1 MCLYFKL
8 SDILFENCEK
18 MNDGIYIKCM
28 ELLKQDY
35 DNKYSYILA
44 QFLLKNKEK
53 IDSDVLTIMFT
64 IILQD
69 LDRIQKKMDNNKKIQ
84 ENENKKNYYNDLIMF
99 ITLFLIHIRFIY
111 IIFAI
116 FCYGVNNQIP
126 T

>member
-69 LDRIQKKMDNNKKIQ
+69 LDRIQ